1 MSIKNWSTTP
11 ASNNSAAPF
20 GFPENMAP
28 SGVNDAARQVMAD
41 VRSQCEDA
49 EWFNWGDTPS
59 RASATTF
66 KIGADVTTRY
76 LVNRAIKCNDGSTL
90 YGIVTAS
97 SYSAPDTTV
106 TVNLDSGSLTTSLS
120 SVALA
125 ILSPTN
131 RAIPTALGRKGSDV
145 ASASTINLST
155 AAGDFVDVTGTTTI
169 TAITSEAAGIRRKV
183 RFTGALTLTH
193 NATSLI
199 LPGGA
204 NITTAANDRAEFVSL
219 GSGNWLCFSYTKAA
233 GTPIISSQGGF
244 SNVATFSSSGT
255 WTVPTGITKA
265 LIELW
270 GAGGGGGGASVS
282 NAIGGGGGGGAFLS
296 KLTTSLTPGS
306 DVTVTIGTG
315 GTAGTTS
322 GTNGAAGGNTT
333 ASGGGLA
340 STLTAGGGS
349 GGTGSTSSATLAA
362 GGAGGTATNGDLNF
376 AGQVGGGG
384 NGGQSGLGTGAGGDS
399 PRGGAG
405 GPASGDNTAGA
416 AGTTPGG
423 GGAGGM
429 ADAASKAGGAGA
441 NGFCVIYY

>member
-1 MSIKNWSTTP
+1 MPIKNWSTTP

-131 RAIPTALGRKGSDV
+131 RAIPTALGRKGADV

-155 AAGDFVDVTGTTTI
+155 AAGDFVDITGTTTI
-169 TAITSEAAGIRRKV
+169 TAITSEVAGIIRRT
-183 RFTGALTLTH
+183 RTTGALQFTH

-204 NITTAANDRAEFVSL
+204 NITSAANDRQEWVSL
-219 GSGNWLCFSYTKAA
+219 GSGNWLCFSYYPAA
-233 GTPIISSQGGF
+233 GLGAPFIDSTALVRGSADATKLLRFEVDGLTTATTRVFTAPDCDLPGHYVQHAYVTTATVTNISTAIPYDDTIPQNTEG
-244 SNVATFSSSGT
+244 VE
-255 WTVPTGITKA
+255 I
-265 LIELW
+265 L
-270 GAGGGGGGASVS
+270 SVS
-282 NAIGGGGGGGAFLS
+282 ITPKNTNNILSIEATAWGECGSGSLVTIALFQDSTANALAASGIGGVAS
-296 KLTTSLTPGS
+296 NASLISGRLRHEM
-306 DVTVTIGTG
+306 
-315 GTAGTTS
+315 TAGTTS
-322 GTNGAAGGNTT
+322 ATTFKIRVGPSTGNFYVNAT
-333 ASGGGLA
+333 ASATRLYGGVGRC
-340 STLTAGGGS
+340 TLTV
-349 GGTGSTSSATLAA
+349 TEYSA
-362 GGAGGTATNGDLNF
+362 
-376 AGQVGGGG
+376 
-384 NGGQSGLGTGAGGDS
+384 
-399 PRGGAG
+399 
-405 GPASGDNTAGA
+405 
-416 AGTTPGG
+416 
-423 GGAGGM
+423 
-429 ADAASKAGGAGA
+429 
-441 NGFCVIYY
+441 